1 MTKVLVIDNDEAIAR
16 ALCVNLGARHY
27 EAKSAASGS
36 DGLVLAGRFHADAV
50 MLGLDL
56 PDLSGLEVISGL
68 RAWST
73 VPIIAMSQ
81 ESGELAKISVLDA
94 GADDYV
100 TKPFGMGELLARLR
114 AVLRRSLVSAEVPS
128 IVTADF
134 TIHLAAKRVT
144 TATGDVHVTSTEW
157 RLIEV
162 LVRNAGKVVTQ
173 RDLLREVWGPSYGT
187 ETQYLRIYLKQ
198 IRSKLEP
205 IPGQPRYFLTHRG
218 LGVRFNNDGA
228 GRAGFGATAVPR
240 IEPSHTSSFVTLE
253 PEPDRTDSI
262 SAHARDLE
270 PVTAH

>member
-1 MTKVLVIDNDEAIAR
+1 MLVSKILVIDNDEAIAR
-16 ALCVNLGARHY
+16 ALCINLRARRYDAH
-27 EAKSAASGS
+27 AARTGR
-36 DGLVLAGRFHADAV
+36 DGLVLAGRLHADAV

-56 PDLSGLEVISGL
+56 SDMSGLDVISGL
-68 RAWST
+68 RGWTT

-81 ESGELAKISVLDA
+81 QSGELAKISVLDA

-114 AVLRRSLVSAEVPS
+114 SVLRRTLSLGEVPS
-128 IVTADF
+128 VVTDDF
-134 TIHLAAKRVT
+134 TVDLAAKRIR
-144 TATGDVHVTSTEW
+144 TAAGDVHVTSTEW

-173 RDLLREVWGPSYGT
+173 KDLLREVWGPDYGT

-218 LGVRFNNDGA
+218 LGVCFNND
-228 GRAGFGATAVPR
+228 TADPAPVSAAPPKRVEPERTSAPR
-240 IEPSHTSSFVTLE
+240 R
-253 PEPDRTDSI
+253 PEPDPACLV
-262 SAHARDLE
+262 AH
-270 PVTAH
+270 